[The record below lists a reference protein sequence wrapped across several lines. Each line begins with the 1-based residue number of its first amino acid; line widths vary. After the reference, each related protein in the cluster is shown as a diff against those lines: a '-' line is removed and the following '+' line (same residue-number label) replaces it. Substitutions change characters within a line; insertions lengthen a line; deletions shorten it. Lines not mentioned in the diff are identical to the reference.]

1 MKKQYMYLVYA
12 INKHTGI
19 STIKLG
25 FTTDPK
31 QRLSTLRKRN
41 PHWQYSE
48 MSLFMH
54 PTTKYVKGDEQMIHE
69 RNRYYQLHNSG
80 MMEAPT
86 EHYESC
92 HMPVLYNQLM
102 KLGYKP
108 TEEKPVQNSM
118 FEFV

>member
-1 MKKQYMYLVYA
+1 MKKQYMYLVHA
-12 INKHTGI
+12 TNKHTGI

-41 PHWQYSE
+41 THWQYGE
-48 MSLFMH
+48 MSLFTH
-54 PTTKYVKGDEQMIHE
+54 STTKYVKGDEQRLHE
-69 RNRYYQLHNSG
+69 YNRYYQLQNG
-80 MMEAPT
+80 GLNEAPT

-102 KLGYKP
+102 KLGYKS
-108 TEEKPVQNSM
+108 TEEQPIQNSM
-118 FEFV
+118 FEWV